1 MVKTPAIL
9 YCISGP
15 PQEKLLAPSR
25 CPGDCWHMAQ
35 EHGLGKRRRH
45 GIRPQGQPPGR
56 RGERTPDR
64 MPPGRGRTDHAPSVQ
79 PTTHPGDI
87 WLYGRHAVAAAL
99 ANPQRRIR
107 RLVALPET
115 AEEGKRLAAAVA
127 ARLLG
132 SAALE
137 ILPREA
143 FEALLPAGAVHQGLA
158 LAAVPLPALALE
170 DVIAGDVI

>member
-1 MVKTPAIL
+1 
-9 YCISGP
+9 
-15 PQEKLLAPSR
+15 
-25 CPGDCWHMAQ
+25 
-35 EHGLGKRRRH
+35 
-45 GIRPQGQPPGR
+45 R

-64 MPPGRGRTDHAPSVQ
+64 SPPDRGRIDHTTSVQ
-79 PTTHPGDI
+79 PATHPGDI
-87 WLYGRHAVAAAL
+87 WLYGRHTVAAAL

-115 AEEGKRLAAAVA
+115 AAEGKRLAAAAA

-132 SAALE
+132 AASLE
-137 ILPREA
+137 IMPRDS

-170 DVIAGDVI
+170 DVIAGDAIAHGATAPGAAQRPQIVVLLDQVSDPHNVGAVLRSA